1 MSRERFSQRRGFSIK
16 PAAEI
21 TIRNDAPQHVRDAV
35 LQIALDVGFR
45 PSELRSVICRVLRVA
60 PDDYNWSEFPNV
72 WGEVQGLMA
81 SAEWFRAYD
90 VMEAIA
96 QYAEG
101 SERGE
106 SFEREVNQYFSEAG
120 VGWQLIDGGI
130 EIRGPEHFESA
141 VNAVASELA
150 DSSKGTARGEFHEAL
165 LDLSRRPDPDV
176 TGAVQHALA
185 GLECVARDAV
195 GESSATLG
203 AILKRHKNLVPRPLD
218 SALEKVWGYASERA
232 RHIREGGAVEPA
244 EAELL
249 VTFAAAAGS
258 YILRKHVNE
267 EEEQQRVK

>member
-1 MSRERFSQRRGFSIK
+1 MPRERFSQRRGFSIK
-16 PAAEI
+16 PAEI

-72 WGEVQGLMA
+72 WGEVQRLMEP
-81 SAEWFRAYD
+81 AEWFRAYD
-90 VMEAIA
+90 IIEAIA
-96 QYAEG
+96 QHAG
-101 SERGE
+101 GTERGE
-106 SFEREVNQYFSEAG
+106 AFEREVNQYFSEAG
-120 VGWQLIDGGI
+120 VGWQLVDGGI
-130 EIRGPEHFESA
+130 EIRGSEHFESA
-141 VNAVASELA
+141 VSAVAAELA
-150 DSSKGTARGEFHEAL
+150 DPSRVTAQREFHEAL

-185 GLECVARDAV
+185 GLECIAREVV
-195 GESSATLG
+195 GDSSATLG
-203 AILKRHKNLVPRPLD
+203 AILKRHRDLVPRPLD

-258 YILRKHVNE
+258 YILRKHVDQE
-267 EEEQQRVK
+267 EK